1 MAITGLSKLETVDYI
16 ASKDPCKTEAEGAT
30 VFVLGTLD
38 KETVGALRDSMQS
51 LEMADGKQK
60 IVMNT
65 SATMVKACRMGL
77 KGWRNFKDSEGKDI
91 PFKTEEEY
99 MFGKSFKVV
108 SKETMDK
115 IPLDLIIELG
125 QAIVDKN
132 SKMDAVLLKN

>member
-1 MAITGLSKLETVDYI
+1 MSKVETTDYI
-16 ASKDPCKTEAEGAT
+16 SEKDPCKSEAEGAT
-30 VFVLGTLD
+30 VFMLGAVD
-38 KETVGALRDSMQS
+38 KEIIGALRDSMQS

-60 IVMNT
+60 VVMNT
-65 SATMVKACRMGL
+65 SATLVKACRIGL

-91 PFKTEEEY
+91 PFKLEEGY
-99 MFGKSFKVV
+99 PFGKALKIV

-115 IPLDLIIELG
+115 IPLDLAIELG